1 MGYALELWS
10 FQRSVYGNFT
20 KVGFYF
26 INFEANFVGLYFGMK
41 SVLKIGIVCYPTF
54 GGSGV
59 VATELGKAL
68 AQLGHEIHFIT
79 YSQPVR
85 LDAAKRN
92 IRYHEVN
99 VSDYPLFIYP
109 PYELVLASKM
119 AHVVKYEGLDLLHV
133 HYAIPHASAAITAK
147 QVLAEEGIHIP
158 VITTL
163 HGTDITLLGKD
174 ASFEPVI
181 SFAINKSDAVTAV
194 SQSLKNDTYKLFGVN
209 REIDVIPNFLNLDEL
224 PIGNSNELRNEFVAP
239 HEKAVIHISNFR
251 PVKRVGDV
259 VDVFA
264 KLQREVDA
272 KLIMIG
278 DGPDRNM
285 AEQKCRELG
294 ICDNVFFVG
303 NVRNPLEYLAFGDLF
318 ILPSESESFGLSAL
332 EAMACGVPVISTNT
346 GGLPEVNR
354 HGVTGMMSNVG
365 DVEDLARNAIFILS
379 DDKRLQKFRANALQR
394 ATDFSIEKILPQ
406 YIELYKS
413 VLIPA

>member
-1 MGYALELWS
+1 M
-10 FQRSVYGNFT
+10 RNP
-20 KVGFYF
+20 
-26 INFEANFVGLYFGMK
+26 
-41 SVLKIGIVCYPTF
+41 LKIGIVCYPTF

-59 VATELGKAL
+59 VATELGIAL
-68 AQLGHEIHFIT
+68 AEQGHEIHFIT

-85 LDAAKRN
+85 LTSASKN

-119 AHVVKYEGLDLLHV
+119 AHVVKYEKLDLLHV

-209 REIDVIPNFLNLDEL
+209 REIDVIPNFLNLDKM
-224 PIGNSNELRNEFVAP
+224 SDLRNESLRRDFVNEG
-239 HEKAVIHISNFR
+239 EKAIIHISNFR
-251 PVKRVGDV
+251 PVKRILDV
-259 VDVFA
+259 MEIYYQVS
-264 KLQREVDA
+264 QTIPS

-278 DGPDRNM
+278 DGPERNA

-294 ICDNVFFVG
+294 ICDKVVFLG
-303 NVRNPLEYLAFGDLF
+303 NVRNPMEFLAIGDLF

-354 HGVTGMMSNVG
+354 HGVTGMMSDVG
-365 DVEDLARNAIFILS
+365 DVEDMARNAIFILE
-379 DDKRLQKFRANALQR
+379 DNARHEKFRRNALAR
-394 ATDFSIEKILPQ
+394 VKDFSLEKILPQ
-406 YIELYKS
+406 YIALYNS
-413 VLIPA
+413 VLTTA

>member
-1 MGYALELWS
+1 MNS
-10 FQRSVYGNFT
+10 Q
-20 KVGFYF
+20 
-26 INFEANFVGLYFGMK
+26 
-41 SVLKIGIVCYPTF
+41 LKIGIVCYPTF

-68 AQLGHEIHFIT
+68 AAKGHEIHFIT

-85 LDAAKRN
+85 LGSAKRN

-99 VSDYPLFIYP
+99 VSDYPLFMYP

-119 AHVVKYEGLDLLHV
+119 AHVVKYEKLDLLHV

-194 SQSLKNDTYKLFGVN
+194 SQSLKNDTYKLFGIN
-209 REIDVIPNFLNLDEL
+209 REIDVIPNFLNLEN
-224 PIGNSNELRNEFVAP
+224 ISAEKNAELRAEFAEPNE
-239 HEKAVIHISNFR
+239 KILIHISNFR
-251 PVKRVGDV
+251 PVKRIMDV
-259 VDVFA
+259 IDTFDRVR
-264 KLQREVDA
+264 KEIPA
-272 KLIMIG
+272 KLIMVG
-278 DGPDRNM
+278 DGPERNA
-285 AEQKCRELG
+285 AEQKCRDLDL
-294 ICDNVFFVG
+294 CDKITFLG
-303 NVRNPLEYLAFGDLF
+303 NVKNPLDFLSIGDLF
-318 ILPSESESFGLSAL
+318 ILPSDSESFGLAAL

-354 HGVTGMMSNVG
+354 HGVTGMMSNIG
-365 DVEDLARNAIFILS
+365 DVEDMARNAVFILE
-379 DDKRLQKFRANALQR
+379 DEKRLEKFRKYALQR
-394 ATDFSIEKILPQ
+394 ANDFAIEKILPL
-406 YIELYKS
+406 YENLYKS
-413 VLIPA
+413 VLVSA

>member
-1 MGYALELWS
+1 M
-10 FQRSVYGNFT
+10 RNP
-20 KVGFYF
+20 
-26 INFEANFVGLYFGMK
+26 
-41 SVLKIGIVCYPTF
+41 LKIGIVCYPTF

-59 VATELGKAL
+59 VATELGIAL
-68 AQLGHEIHFIT
+68 AEQGHEIHFIT

-85 LDAAKRN
+85 LTSASKN

-119 AHVVKYEGLDLLHV
+119 AHVVKYEKLDLLHV

-209 REIDVIPNFLNLDEL
+209 REIDVIPNFLNLDKM
-224 PIGNSNELRNEFVAP
+224 SDLRNESLRRDFVNEG
-239 HEKAVIHISNFR
+239 EKAIIHISNFR
-251 PVKRVGDV
+251 PVKRILDV
-259 VDVFA
+259 MEIYYQVS
-264 KLQREVDA
+264 QIIPSR
-272 KLIMIG
+272 LIMIG
-278 DGPDRNM
+278 DGPERNA

-294 ICDNVFFVG
+294 ICDKVVFLG
-303 NVRNPLEYLAFGDLF
+303 NVRNPMEFLAIGDLF

-354 HGVTGMMSNVG
+354 HGVTGMMSDVG
-365 DVEDLARNAIFILS
+365 DVEDMARNAIFILE
-379 DDKRLQKFRANALQR
+379 DNARHEKFRRNALAR
-394 ATDFSIEKILPQ
+394 VKDFSLEKILPQ
-406 YIELYKS
+406 YIALYNS
-413 VLIPA
+413 VLTTA